1 MTFAPRKAGR
11 TRAFQSKK
19 LLRVNCWAGGAPKA
33 AARAEL
39 DMPEELDELI
49 VINLKQKENE
59 LGFWGCRVA
68 KRI

>member
-1 MTFAPRKAGR
+1 
-11 TRAFQSKK
+11 
-19 LLRVNCWAGGAPKA
+19 
-33 AARAEL
+33 
-39 DMPEELDELI
+39 MPEELDELI